1 MLVRMTL
8 CLSLGVTVLVG
19 VRLIWHWLGT
29 GRQWSLVTGVWPL
42 ASVLCTPEPRWL
54 WLLSAWLRLRLWSI
68 PSSECLLWLWP
79 PSQNLQC
86 YNPLSTDTR
95 HRGRWPDQSFSQT
108 FVSILILLHSG
119 VWMLI
124 FVSEYTEN
132 GNGYVI
138 SRSCSYA
145 IQSSLILINQVFIMT
160 KCLEQKVRK

>member
-1 MLVRMTL
+1 MLVRITL

-29 GRQWSLVTGVWPL
+29 GRQWLVCGHWPPC
-42 ASVLCTPEPRWL
+42 SVHRSRGL

-160 KCLEQKVRK
+160 KCLKQKVRK